1 MAQGNHDGSPGQGR
15 NVPAGARE
23 LEGEPL
29 AIEGQPGG
37 VDDALHSDFAEMQ
50 ALMAA
55 LPGMLGG
62 HGSGPACGPAG
73 TNVATLGARLG
84 LLEES
89 FGRICNV
96 VGRLEQEVEALKERV
111 AGHGR

>member
-1 MAQGNHDGSPGQGR
+1 MTPRNHDGSPDQDR
-15 NVPAGARE
+15 NAAAAAAEPAGGSHKGFEDVFA
-23 LEGEPL
+23 G
-29 AIEGQPGG
+29 
-37 VDDALHSDFAEMQ
+37 DFAEMQ

-62 HGSGPACGPAG
+62 QGSGPVSGPAG
-73 TNVATLGARLG
+73 TTLATLGARLG

-96 VGRLEQEVEALKERV
+96 VGRLEQEMAALKER
-111 AGHGR
+111 ADGHGR